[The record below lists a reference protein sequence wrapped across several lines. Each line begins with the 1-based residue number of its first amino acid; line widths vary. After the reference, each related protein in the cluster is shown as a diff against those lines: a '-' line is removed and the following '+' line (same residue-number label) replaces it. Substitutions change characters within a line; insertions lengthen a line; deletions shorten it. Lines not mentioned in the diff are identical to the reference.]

1 MAQIGAGLAA
11 VYPGV
16 VAGRMGEANAL
27 LAEMQAQQAQESQQ
41 ADVLRGNALMHLFGG
56 PGGGQP
62 PAGPMPQSAGFSP
75 PPDTSAANWGGGVP
89 TAPMQ
94 APGVPRPP
102 GLIPNMPPMPGQS
115 SAPPGG
121 PMPGAGGPPPMAGG
135 PTPTPSPPY
144 PLGPKGINGA
154 PDIAPPGAPAP
165 STTGQGP
172 PAAAQPV
179 ARGNQMEGAETPLR
193 GMGEQNG
200 QPTFFGGRPQGPLT
214 WQTIGQAI
222 AKANPGAPPQLI
234 AKAIDRFAP
243 MMTQES
249 QMQWHILKMQQDE
262 KLVKLREGGK
272 DTRSERRETNLNDR
286 ASFMRDLRREEIASK
301 DKRAE
306 VSNETRLAT
315 AGLSAETRKLIADAH
330 ESGADQRLLTTLRAR
345 DDWKKLDV
353 ESKREITDM
362 IIEGQKEREGVRQE
376 GANTRSQATIAGAN
390 ERNQNTVAGANQ
402 RNTATND
409 RALQVSRERNEMAR
423 WLADGKPITSTQERL
438 SEKAGRYDS
447 ASKTIDDAISDV
459 AKGHKEGKNV
469 VGLGGAIR
477 GVYEIANNIGGWSD
491 DTRRAAFVQKIELL
505 RATLPRLLTQSA
517 ISNKDE
523 RARMQQ
529 ILQGLEKGS
538 TKQATFKD
546 LVYLKEKLGELAPKI
561 KANANQGDMRNSR
574 QAPAADTGDAAP
586 KLAPMTPAAKAAMDA
601 ALAGGHSRADVEK
614 MVRDR
619 GYDPASG
626 VTAEPE
632 PAAPAGPAKN
642 GYGRANV
649 TTADEHEEFDKF
661 MEKMADIS
669 SKVNIKA
676 FNDWLKTAPDGD
688 IEDRRTK
695 RVRPRATFREAEP
708 AENGYGVAR

>member
-1 MAQIGAGLAA
+1 MAFGGHLGAGLSA

-16 VAGRMGEANAL
+16 VAGRMGEANAM
-27 LAEMQAQQAQESQQ
+27 LAEMNAQNAQESQQ

-56 PGGGQP
+56 GANGGP
-62 PAGPMPQSAGFSP
+62 PGPMPQSAGFPS
-75 PPDTSAANWGGGVP
+75 PPDTSAANWGGGVS
-89 TAPMQ
+89 TASMQ

-115 SAPPGG
+115 SAPP
-121 PMPGAGGPPPMAGG
+121 AGGPGPMLGG

-165 STTGQGP
+165 STIGQGP
-172 PAAAQPV
+172 PPAPAASSP
-179 ARGNQMEGAETPLR
+179 GSQMENAEAPLR

-249 QMQWHILKMQQDE
+249 QMQWHVLKMQQDE
-262 KLVKLREGGK
+262 KLLKLREGGK
-272 DTRSERRETNLNDR
+272 NERSERRETNLNDR

-306 VSNETRLAT
+306 VSNETRLAA
-315 AGLSAETRKLIADAH
+315 AGLSAETRKIIADAH

-362 IIEGQKEREGVRQE
+362 IIEGQKEREGVRQQ
-376 GANTRSQATIAGAN
+376 GANQRNQATIAGAN

-402 RNTATND
+402 RNTATNE
-409 RALQVSRERNEMAR
+409 RSLQVARERNEMTR
-423 WLADGKPITSTQERL
+423 WLADGKPITATQEKL
-438 SEKAGRYDS
+438 SEKAGRYTS
-447 ASKTIDDAISDV
+447 ASNTIDDALADV
-459 AKGHKEGKNV
+459 TKGHKEGKNV
-469 VGLGGAIR
+469 VGLGGAVR
-477 GVYEIANNIGGWSD
+477 GLQEVAGNIGGWSD
-491 DTRRAAFVQKIELL
+491 ETRRAAFVQKIELL

-523 RARMQQ
+523 RARMAL

-546 LVYLKEKLGELAPKI
+546 LVYLKEKLAELAPKI

-574 QAPAADTGDAAP
+574 QAPTADTGDNTSP
-586 KLAPMTPAAKAAMDA
+586 KLAPMTPAAKSAMDA
-601 ALAGGHSRADVEK
+601 AIAGGHSRADAEK
-614 MVRDR
+614 MLRDR
-619 GYDPASG
+619 GYDPAST
-626 VTAEPE
+626 VAAEPE
-632 PAAPAGPAKN
+632 PA
-642 GYGRANV
+642 
-649 TTADEHEEFDKF
+649 
-661 MEKMADIS
+661 
-669 SKVNIKA
+669 
-676 FNDWLKTAPDGD
+676 
-688 IEDRRTK
+688 
-695 RVRPRATFREAEP
+695 EP
-708 AENGYGVAR
+708 ARNSYGGAR